1 MKNGK
6 VLPKQFTTE
15 SGEISVI
22 SVAFFGLTLAVI
34 YYQLSFYRK
43 WLKSI
48 DHSKALE
55 DRIKQLEQQNQKND
69 PLRKQKQYF
78 FP

>member
-6 VLPKQFTTE
+6 VLPSLFTTDN
-15 SGEISVI
+15 GEISPI

-34 YYQLSFYRK
+34 FYQLTFYRK

-48 DHSKALE
+48 DHSKDLE
-55 DRIKQLEQQNQKND
+55 DRLEKLEEQNSKNNVTIV
-69 PLRKQKQYF
+69 
-78 FP
+78 

>member
-6 VLPKQFTTE
+6 VLPSQFTTDN
-15 SGEISVI
+15 GEISPI

-34 YYQLSFYRK
+34 FYQLTFYRK

-48 DHSKALE
+48 DHSKELGERMDRLE
-55 DRIKQLEQQNQKND
+55 AKN
-69 PLRKQKQYF
+69 PKNNSSTS
-78 FP
+78 

>member
-6 VLPKQFTTE
+6 VLPSQFTTDN
-15 SGEISVI
+15 GEISAI

-34 YYQLSFYRK
+34 FYQLTFYRK

-48 DHSKALE
+48 DYSKDLE
-55 DRIKQLEQQNQKND
+55 GRVKKLEERNSENNVTIVS
-69 PLRKQKQYF
+69 
-78 FP
+78 

>member
-6 VLPKQFTTE
+6 VLPSQFTTDN
-15 SGEISVI
+15 GEISPI

-34 YYQLSFYRK
+34 FYQLTFYRK

-48 DHSKALE
+48 DHSKDLE
-55 DRIKQLEQQNQKND
+55 DRLEKLEEQNSKNNVTIV
-69 PLRKQKQYF
+69 
-78 FP
+78 

>member
-6 VLPKQFTTE
+6 ILPSQFTTDK
-15 SGEISVI
+15 GEISAI

-34 YYQLSFYRK
+34 FYQLTFYRK

-48 DHSKALE
+48 DHSKELGK
-55 DRIKQLEQQNQKND
+55 R
-69 PLRKQKQYF
+69 
-78 FP
+78 

>member
-6 VLPKQFTTE
+6 VLPSQFTTDK
-15 SGEISVI
+15 GEISAI

-34 YYQLSFYRK
+34 FYQLTFYRK

-48 DHSKALE
+48 DHSKELAKRIDELE
-55 DRIKQLEQQNQKND
+55 KRNQKNNVTIVS
-69 PLRKQKQYF
+69 
-78 FP
+78 

>member
-6 VLPKQFTTE
+6 ILPSQFTTDD
-15 SGEISVI
+15 GHISMI

-34 YYQLSFYRK
+34 YYQLTFYKK
-43 WLKSI
+43 WLGSI

-55 DRIKQLEQQNQKND
+55 DRIKELEKKNNKSVVTF
-69 PLRKQKQYF
+69 L
-78 FP
+78 

>member
-6 VLPKQFTTE
+6 VLPSQFTTDN
-15 SGEISVI
+15 GEISAI

-34 YYQLSFYRK
+34 FYQLTFYRK

-48 DHSKALE
+48 DHTKEL
-55 DRIKQLEQQNQKND
+55 
-69 PLRKQKQYF
+69 
-78 FP
+78 

>member
-6 VLPKQFTTE
+6 ILPSQFTTDK
-15 SGEISVI
+15 GEISSI

-34 YYQLSFYRK
+34 FYQLTFYRK

-48 DHSKALE
+48 NQSKDVEERLAKLE
-55 DRIKQLEQQNQKND
+55 KEKQKNNITID
-69 PLRKQKQYF
+69 Y
-78 FP
+78 

>member
-6 VLPKQFTTE
+6 VLPSQFTTDK
-15 SGEISVI
+15 GEISPI

-34 YYQLSFYRK
+34 FYQLTFYRK

-48 DHSKALE
+48 DHSKDLE
-55 DRIKQLEQQNQKND
+55 DRLEKLEEQNSKNNVTIV
-69 PLRKQKQYF
+69 
-78 FP
+78 

>member
-6 VLPKQFTTE
+6 ILPSQFTTDD
-15 SGEISVI
+15 GHISVI

-34 YYQLSFYRK
+34 YYQLTFYKK

-48 DHSKALE
+48 DHSVKMENRILE
-55 DRIKQLEQQNQKND
+55 LESKNQKNNVTIVS
-69 PLRKQKQYF
+69 
-78 FP
+78 

>member
-6 VLPKQFTTE
+6 VLPSQFTTDR
-15 SGEISVI
+15 GEISVI

-34 YYQLSFYRK
+34 FYQLSFYRK

-48 DHSKALE
+48 DHTKALE
-55 DRIKQLEQQNQKND
+55 DRIKQLEQEKNNNVVTF
-69 PLRKQKQYF
+69 L
-78 FP
+78 

>member
-15 SGEISVI
+15 SGEISAI

-34 YYQLSFYRK
+34 FYQLTIYRK

-48 DHSKALE
+48 DYSKDLE
-55 DRIKQLEQQNQKND
+55 ERIAKLEEQNQKNNVTIVS
-69 PLRKQKQYF
+69 
-78 FP
+78 

>member
-6 VLPKQFTTE
+6 ILPKQFTTE
-15 SGEISVI
+15 SGEISPI

-34 YYQLSFYRK
+34 FYQLPFYRK

-48 DHSKALE
+48 DHSKDLAKRIDKLE
-55 DRIKQLEQQNQKND
+55 DEKQKNVVTF
-69 PLRKQKQYF
+69 L
-78 FP
+78 

>member
-6 VLPKQFTTE
+6 VLPSQFTTDN
-15 SGEISVI
+15 GEISAI

-34 YYQLSFYRK
+34 FYQLTFYRK

-48 DHSKALE
+48 DHTKELE
-55 DRIKQLEQQNQKND
+55 DRLGKLESQNTKNNIS
-69 PLRKQKQYF
+69 
-78 FP
+78 

>member
-6 VLPKQFTTE
+6 ILPKQFTTE
-15 SGEISVI
+15 SGDISPI

-34 YYQLSFYRK
+34 FYQLTFYRK

-48 DHSKALE
+48 DHSKDLE
-55 DRIKQLEQQNQKND
+55 DRVSKLEDKKQENNVTIVS
-69 PLRKQKQYF
+69 
-78 FP
+78 